1 VQYYFCEFPRRL
13 GSAPDPPG
21 ADTTADEGWPLS
33 AEDPITTS
41 VVYRDSAAVVSVGG
55 EIDLST
61 APAFEEA
68 ITEALE
74 HSPSVLAI
82 ELSAVT
88 FMASVGL
95 RILAATNER
104 VGEITRIAIVAD
116 NAAASR
122 PIQLTGL
129 DSVVPL
135 YPSLDA
141 ALTASD

>member
-1 VQYYFCEFPRRL
+1 
-13 GSAPDPPG
+13 
-21 ADTTADEGWPLS
+21 
-33 AEDPITTS
+33 
-41 VVYRDSAAVVSVGG
+41 VVSVGG

-61 APAFEEA
+61 APIFEDA
-68 ITEALE
+68 IAQALE
-74 HSPSVLAI
+74 QNPSVLAI

-104 VGEITRIAIVAD
+104 VGESTRIAVVAD

-129 DSVVPL
+129 DSVVAL
-135 YPSLDA
+135 FPSLDA
-141 ALTASD
+141 ALAAPKD